1 MLGSY
6 DTDLTLWADRTARLL
21 REKRWEEVDWEHLIQ
36 EVEDLG
42 KSERSAIGSQMER
55 IMLHLLK
62 WEYQPQRRSDSWLD
76 SINDGRSQIRRKI
89 EDSPSLKN
97 YPHEII
103 DKEYK
108 RACREAARQTGLD
121 IATFPIACPYSSDRI
136 LGDWLP
142 E

>member
-1 MLGSY
+1 MLVTY
-6 DTDLTLWADRTARLL
+6 NTDLTAWATHTAHLL
-21 REKRWEEVDWEHLIQ
+21 REKRWEEVDWEHLIE

-55 IMLHLLK
+55 VMLHLLK

-89 EDSPSLKN
+89 EDSPSLKH
-97 YPHEII
+97 YPDEILG
-103 DKEYK
+103 KEYR

-121 IATFPIACPYSSDRI
+121 KATFPLTCPYSTEQI

-142 E
+142 D

>member
-1 MLGSY
+1 MLGTY

-55 IMLHLLK
+55 VMLHLLK

-97 YPHEII
+97 YPDEII

-121 IATFPIACPYSSDRI
+121 IATFPVTCPYSTDRI

>member
-1 MLGSY
+1 MLATY
-6 DTDLTLWADRTARLL
+6 DTDLVTWANQTAQLL
-21 REKRWEEVDWEHLIQ
+21 REQRWGEVDWEHLIE

-55 IMLHLLK
+55 VMLHLVK
-62 WEYQPQRRSDSWLD
+62 WEYQSQCRSDSWLD

-97 YPHEII
+97 YPDQIL
-103 DKEYK
+103 DKEYR

-121 IATFPIACPYSSDRI
+121 MAIFPLTCPYSTDRV
-136 LGDWLP
+136 LSDWLP

>member
-1 MLGSY
+1 MLVTY
-6 DTDLTLWADRTARLL
+6 NTDLTAWAKHTAHLL
-21 REKRWEEVDWEHLIQ
+21 REKRWEEVDWEHLIE

-55 IMLHLLK
+55 VMLHLLK

-89 EDSPSLKN
+89 EDSPSLKH
-97 YPHEII
+97 YPDEIL
-103 DKEYK
+103 DKEYR
-108 RACREAARQTGLD
+108 RACREAARQTRLD
-121 IATFPIACPYSSDRI
+121 KAKFPPTCPYSTEQI

>member
-1 MLGSY
+1 MLATY
-6 DTDLTLWADRTARLL
+6 DTDLVAWANHTAHLL
-21 REKRWEEVDWEHLIQ
+21 REQRWGEVDWEHLIE

-55 IMLHLLK
+55 VMLHLLK
-62 WEYQPQRRSDSWLD
+62 WEYQSQRRSDSWLD
-76 SINDGRSQIRRKI
+76 SINDGRSQIRRKV

-97 YPHEII
+97 YPDQIL
-103 DKEYK
+103 DKEYG

-121 IATFPIACPYSSDRI
+121 MATFPLTCPYSTDQV

>member
-1 MLGSY
+1 MLATY
-6 DTDLTLWADRTARLL
+6 DTDLVAWANQTARLL
-21 REKRWEEVDWEHLIQ
+21 REQRWGEVDWEHLIE

-42 KSERSAIGSQMER
+42 KSERSAIGAQMER
-55 IMLHLLK
+55 VMLHLLK
-62 WEYQPQRRSDSWLD
+62 WEYQSQRRSDSWLD
-76 SINDGRSQIRRKI
+76 SITDSRSQIRRKV

-97 YPHEII
+97 YP
-103 DKEYK
+103 DQVLGKEYG

-121 IATFPIACPYSSDRI
+121 MATFPLTCPYSIDQV